1 MSATA
6 SGAIWHQPHA
16 DDPQSNSAALLAR
29 LSSGSPHERAAA
41 SLFLAQQVET
51 TSGTEAAAL
60 GDSLR
65 VLGGVELLARLVSDS
80 RAEVRRAVL
89 MILANLCSDAFDPA
103 SALTKCLARDCVEPV
118 VGILRHDEDE
128 VARLYALALLQNVCA
143 DSGAAERA
151 VKAGVLPLLSALLED
166 GDDDSLLCRYAV
178 GCTQNIARAAES
190 RGSNFAEQLAAS
202 GGGGAPEA
210 RSPPRRSPRFPSA
223 KREVISHCGSPG
235 TPSGHRD
242 TETVPKVGTAGAAT
256 ATADEQEVLVSQ
268 YRWLDAAAE
277 EAETGL
283 GAAGGAADAGG
294 ATDSERRSSPRRPS
308 EGGATGRPRGRG
320 SIGSP
325 IWLLAA
331 GGLTLPRASGRL
343 LALGPFAARA
353 PLPTRH
359 PFTPFRVF
367 ARRAPVASSQDP
379 AVVYGHARRG
389 SSRPPSSPLLLSS
402 RGLSGLSLGRKP
414 PPPHRSPRVRR
425 CPWHWLGRRER
436 AAQSLAL

>member
-151 VKAGVLPLLSALLED
+151 VKAGVLPLLSFFWWMPTTPCSMVD
-166 GDDDSLLCRYAV
+166 
-178 GCTQNIARAAES
+178 
-190 RGSNFAEQLAAS
+190 LA
-202 GGGGAPEA
+202 
-210 RSPPRRSPRFPSA
+210 
-223 KREVISHCGSPG
+223 
-235 TPSGHRD
+235 
-242 TETVPKVGTAGAAT
+242 
-256 ATADEQEVLVSQ
+256 
-268 YRWLDAAAE
+268 
-277 EAETGL
+277 
-283 GAAGGAADAGG
+283 
-294 ATDSERRSSPRRPS
+294 
-308 EGGATGRPRGRG
+308 
-320 SIGSP
+320 
-325 IWLLAA
+325 
-331 GGLTLPRASGRL
+331 
-343 LALGPFAARA
+343 
-353 PLPTRH
+353 
-359 PFTPFRVF
+359 
-367 ARRAPVASSQDP
+367 
-379 AVVYGHARRG
+379 
-389 SSRPPSSPLLLSS
+389 
-402 RGLSGLSLGRKP
+402 
-414 PPPHRSPRVRR
+414 
-425 CPWHWLGRRER
+425 
-436 AAQSLAL
+436 